1 MSRSPRSS
9 LARMTGF
16 GAIRRM
22 PISNTM
28 SSAGP
33 GAPPCSG
40 PLSAP
45 TAPAMAEIT
54 SDRVDTMT
62 RAANVDAFRP
72 WSHDRVEIRLER
84 PRPLG

>member
-1 MSRSPRSS
+1 MSRSPLSS
-9 LARMTGF
+9 LRRSTASARD
-16 GAIRRM
+16 AS

-45 TAPAMAEIT
+45 IAPVTADTKSEP
-54 SDRVDTMT
+54 VDTIT
-62 RAANVDAFRP
+62 RAANVDALKP
-72 WSHDRVEIRLER
+72 
-84 PRPLG
+84 